1 MTTEKSGHKKHRGLM
16 AIAALKF
23 VNGFGLL
30 AIGLGALHYLHG
42 DIEKDIAHWMELLRA
57 DPHNK
62 YLIWLVEK
70 LSNVDEHRLRQL
82 SVGTFFYSAL
92 FLLEGTGL
100 ALAKRWAEYLTIIT
114 TASLMPVEMYEIYV
128 HTTVPRIVVL
138 LVNIVVV
145 AYLAR
150 ELQRTKKG
158 REIAASR

>member
-23 VNGFGLL
+23 VNGIGLL

-42 DIEKDIAHWMELLRA
+42 DIEKDFAHWMELLRA
-57 DPHNK
+57 DPHNR
-62 YLIWLVEK
+62 YLIWLLQK

-100 ALAKRWAEYLTIIT
+100 AMAKRWAEYLTIIT
-114 TASLMPVEMYEIYV
+114 TASLMPLELYELYV
-128 HTTVPRIVVL
+128 RLTWPRGVVL
-138 LVNIVVV
+138 VVNIVVV
-145 AYLAR
+145 VYLVV
-150 ELQRTKKG
+150 ELKRTKKG
-158 REIAASR
+158 KAG

>member
-1 MTTEKSGHKKHRGLM
+1 MPTEKSGHKKHGGLM

-30 AIGLGALHYLHG
+30 ALGLGALHYLHG
-42 DIEKDIAHWMELLRA
+42 DVAKDVAHWMELLRA
-57 DPHNK
+57 DPHNR
-62 YLIWLVEK
+62 YLIWLLQK

-100 ALAKRWAEYLTIIT
+100 ALAKRWAEYLTIVT
-114 TASLMPVEMYEIYV
+114 TASLMPLELYEIYV
-128 HTTVPRIVVL
+128 HLTWPRTVVF

-145 AYLAR
+145 AYLVR
-150 ELQRTKKG
+150 ELRRTKTHKEG
-158 REIAASR
+158 

>member
-30 AIGLGALHYLHG
+30 ALGFGAPHFLHG
-42 DIEKDIAHWMELLRA
+42 DLPKEFAHWIELLRA
-57 DPHNK
+57 DPHNR
-62 YLIWLVEK
+62 YLLWLLQR

-100 ALAKRWAEYLTIIT
+100 ALAKRWAEYLTIVT
-114 TASLMPVEMYEIYV
+114 TASLMPVELYELYARL
-128 HTTVPRIVVL
+128 TWPRGVVL
-138 LVNIVVV
+138 VVNIVVV
-145 AYLAR
+145 AYLVV
-150 ELQRTKKG
+150 ELKRTKKSKAG
-158 REIAASR
+158 

>member
-1 MTTEKSGHKKHRGLM
+1 MATEKSGHKKHRGLM

-23 VNGFGLL
+23 VNGIGLL

-42 DIEKDIAHWMELLRA
+42 DIEKDFAHWMELLRA
-57 DPHNK
+57 DPHNR
-62 YLIWLVEK
+62 YLIWLLEK

-114 TASLMPVEMYEIYV
+114 TASLMPVELYELYV
-128 HTTVPRIVVL
+128 RLTWPRGVVL
-138 LVNIVVV
+138 VVNIVVV
-145 AYLAR
+145 AYLVV
-150 ELQRTKKG
+150 ELRRTRKHKEG
-158 REIAASR
+158 

>member
-23 VNGFGLL
+23 INGFGLL

-42 DIEKDIAHWMELLRA
+42 DIDKDVAHWMELLRA
-57 DPHNK
+57 DPHNR
-62 YLIWLVEK
+62 YLLWVLEK
-70 LSNVDEHRLRQL
+70 LSNVDDRRLRQL

-100 ALAKRWAEYLTIIT
+100 ALAKRWAEYLTIVT
-114 TASLMPVEMYEIYV
+114 TASLMPLEVYEIYV
-128 HTTVPRIVVL
+128 HLSWARVVVL

-145 AYLAR
+145 AYLAV
-150 ELQRTKKG
+150 ELRRTKRHKEG
-158 REIAASR
+158 

>member
-30 AIGLGALHYLHG
+30 ALGFGALHFLHS
-42 DIEKDIAHWMELLRA
+42 DIAKEVAHWMELLRA
-57 DPHNK
+57 DPHNR
-62 YLIWLVEK
+62 YLLWLVEK

-100 ALAKRWAEYLTIIT
+100 ALAKRWAEYLTIVT
-114 TASLMPVEMYEIYV
+114 TASLMPLEMYEIYARA
-128 HTTVPRIVVL
+128 TWPRVVVL
-138 LVNIVVV
+138 VVNIVVV
-145 AYLAR
+145 VYLVR
-150 ELQRTKKG
+150 ELQRTKGPKAG
-158 REIAASR
+158 

>member
-1 MTTEKSGHKKHRGLM
+1 M

-30 AIGLGALHYLHG
+30 ALGLGALHYLHG
-42 DIEKDIAHWMELLRA
+42 DVAKDFAHWMELLRA
-57 DPHNK
+57 DPHNR
-62 YLIWLVEK
+62 YLIWLLQK

-100 ALAKRWAEYLTIIT
+100 AMAKRWAEYLTIIT
-114 TASLMPVEMYEIYV
+114 TASLMPVELYEIYAR
-128 HTTVPRIVVL
+128 TTWPRGVVL

-145 AYLAR
+145 AYLVVELKRTRKHR
-150 ELQRTKKG
+150 EG
-158 REIAASR
+158 

>member
-1 MTTEKSGHKKHRGLM
+1 MTTGKSGHKKHRGLM

-23 VNGFGLL
+23 VNGIGLL

-42 DIEKDIAHWMELLRA
+42 DIEKDFAHWMELLRA

-62 YLIWLVEK
+62 YLIWLLER

-100 ALAKRWAEYLTIIT
+100 ALAKRWAEYLTIVT
-114 TASLMPVEMYEIYV
+114 TASLMPVELYELYV
-128 HTTVPRIVVL
+128 RLTWPRGVVL
-138 LVNIVVV
+138 VVNIVVV
-145 AYLAR
+145 AYLVV
-150 ELQRTKKG
+150 ELKRTRKG
-158 REIAASR
+158 KEG

>member
-1 MTTEKSGHKKHRGLM
+1 MTTGKSGHKKHRGLM

-23 VNGFGLL
+23 VNGIGLL

-42 DIEKDIAHWMELLRA
+42 DIEKDFAHWMELLRA

-70 LSNVDEHRLRQL
+70 LSNVDERRLRQL

-100 ALAKRWAEYLTIIT
+100 ALAKRWAEYLTITT
-114 TASLMPVEMYEIYV
+114 TASLMPLELYELYV
-128 HTTVPRIVVL
+128 RVTWPRGVVL

-145 AYLAR
+145 AYLVR
-150 ELQRTKKG
+150 ELRRTKKG
-158 REIAASR
+158 KEG

>member
-42 DIEKDIAHWMELLRA
+42 DIENDVAHWMELLRA
-57 DPHNK
+57 DPHNR
-62 YLIWLVEK
+62 YLLWLLEK
-70 LSNVDEHRLRQL
+70 LSNVDDRQLRQL

-100 ALAKRWAEYLTIIT
+100 AMAKRWAEYLTIVT
-114 TASLMPVEMYEIYV
+114 TASLMPLEMYEIYV
-128 HTTVPRIVVL
+128 RTTVPRVVVL
-138 LVNIVVV
+138 VVNIVVV
-145 AYLAR
+145 WYLVV
-150 ELQRTKKG
+150 ELKRTKKSKEG
-158 REIAASR
+158 

>member
-1 MTTEKSGHKKHRGLM
+1 MTTGTSGHKKQRGLM

-23 VNGFGLL
+23 LNGFGLL

-42 DIEKDIAHWMELLRA
+42 DIEKDFAHWMELLRA

-62 YLIWLVEK
+62 YLIWLLEK

-114 TASLMPVEMYEIYV
+114 TASLMPLELYELYV
-128 HTTVPRIVVL
+128 RLTWPRGVVL
-138 LVNIVVV
+138 VVNIVVV
-145 AYLAR
+145 IYLAR

-158 REIAASR
+158 

>member
-23 VNGFGLL
+23 VNGIGLL
-30 AIGLGALHYLHG
+30 AIALGALHYVHG
-42 DIEKDIAHWMELLRA
+42 DIEKDFAHWMELMRA

-62 YLIWLVEK
+62 YLIWLLEK
-70 LSNVDEHRLRQL
+70 LSNVDERRLRQL

-114 TASLMPVEMYEIYV
+114 TASLMPLELYELYV
-128 HTTVPRIVVL
+128 RLTWPRGVVL
-138 LVNIVVV
+138 VVNVIVV
-145 AYLAR
+145 AYLVR
-150 ELQRTKKG
+150 ELRQTKRGKEG
-158 REIAASR
+158 

>member
-42 DIEKDIAHWMELLRA
+42 DIEKDVAHWMELLRA
-57 DPHNK
+57 DPHNR
-62 YLIWLVEK
+62 YLLWLVEK
-70 LSNVDEHRLRQL
+70 LSNVDDHRLRQL

-92 FLLEGTGL
+92 FLCEGIGL
-100 ALAKRWAEYLTIIT
+100 AMAKRWAEYLTIIT
-114 TASLMPVEMYEIYV
+114 TASLMPLELYEIYAR
-128 HTTVPRIVVL
+128 TTWPRVVVL

-145 AYLAR
+145 VYLVR
-150 ELQRTKKG
+150 ELRRTKKHK
-158 REIAASR
+158 EAASR

>member
-1 MTTEKSGHKKHRGLM
+1 MMTEKSGHKKHRGLM

-42 DIEKDIAHWMELLRA
+42 DIEKDVAHWMELLRA
-57 DPHNK
+57 DPHNR
-62 YLIWLVEK
+62 YLLWLLEK
-70 LSNVDEHRLRQL
+70 LSNVDDRQLRQL

-100 ALAKRWAEYLTIIT
+100 AMAKRWAEYLTIVT
-114 TASLMPVEMYEIYV
+114 TASLMPLEMYEIYV
-128 HTTVPRIVVL
+128 RTTWPRVVVL

-145 AYLAR
+145 AYLVV
-150 ELQRTKKG
+150 ELKRTKKG
-158 REIAASR
+158 KEG